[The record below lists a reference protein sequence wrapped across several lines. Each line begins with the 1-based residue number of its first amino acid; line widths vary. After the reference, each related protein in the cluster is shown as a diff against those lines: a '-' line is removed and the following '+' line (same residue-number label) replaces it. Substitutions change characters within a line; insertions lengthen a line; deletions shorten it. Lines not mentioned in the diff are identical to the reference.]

1 MTDADP
7 LRAGRPSEPTFHPKL
22 LGYSMVWQTY
32 RTEAGHAQ
40 VSIQLQ
46 DPAPLLDAL
55 QNVLAGIEAERL
67 LHKVSK
73 AGRWL

>member
-7 LRAGRPSEPTFHPKL
+7 LPAGLPAEPTFHPKL
-22 LGYSMVWQTY
+22 LGYRVVWQTY

-46 DPAPLLDAL
+46 DPAALLVAVR
-55 QNVLAGIEAERL
+55 NVLAGIDAERF

-73 AGRWL
+73 ASR